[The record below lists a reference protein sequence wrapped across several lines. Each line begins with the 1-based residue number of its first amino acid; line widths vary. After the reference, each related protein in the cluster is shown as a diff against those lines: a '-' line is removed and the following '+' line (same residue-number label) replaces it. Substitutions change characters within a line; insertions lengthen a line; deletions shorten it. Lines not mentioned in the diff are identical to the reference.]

1 MTDSTSSIL
10 RHRDDLLAVFHDA
23 EKKDDAP
30 LRVGPEMEKSGVF
43 RADGSPV
50 PFDGERG
57 VARILDE
64 HVRRFGWT
72 PESEFEGGP
81 VIALRRGET
90 AITLE
95 PSCQFELSGAPMADI
110 HGIAEEF
117 RVHMDE
123 LTAITKPMG
132 IAWLGIGFQPFATRG
147 ELPWVPKMRYGIMRR
162 YLPTRGDLALDMMQ
176 RTCTVQA
183 NFDFTDEQDA
193 MRKLRVALRLAPL
206 TTAIFANSPFYEG
219 GRSFPGAP
227 QGGPTFRGKVWLHT
241 DPDRSGLVPG
251 VFKENSTYVD
261 YVEWALDVPMFM
273 FKRDGA
279 KVENT
284 GQTFRDFLANGFE
297 GHRATQDDWTSHL
310 NTLFPE
316 VRLKRTIEVRGA
328 DAQPHRYAFALPALY
343 TGIFY
348 DAVALAE
355 AEHLC
360 RDFGFDQ
367 LQSLRSAVWQLGLR
381 VSFRGKSLRDL
392 ALELFT
398 IAEGGLAR
406 RNIRSSTRP
415 FGIRSSYD
423 DERMYLEPLR
433 KLVEK
438 GMTPA
443 DELCAS
449 LPEAPRKA
457 SGAGGGGAGAGAST
471 GAADPMAF
479 RRAVIEATDLETH

>member
-1 MTDSTSSIL
+1 
-10 RHRDDLLAVFHDA
+10 LLAVFHDA

-328 DAQPHRYAFALPALY
+328 DAQPHRYAFALPAL
-343 TGIFY
+343 TSVATSVSTSFSPCAARCGSW
-348 DAVALAE
+348 ACGSRSAARASVTLPSNSSPSPRVAL
-355 AEHLC
+355 
-360 RDFGFDQ
+360 RDGT
-367 LQSLRSAVWQLGLR
+367 SAHRPDHSASGPATTTN
-381 VSFRGKSLRDL
+381 GC
-392 ALELFT
+392 T
-398 IAEGGLAR
+398 
-406 RNIRSSTRP
+406 SSR
-415 FGIRSSYD
+415 
-423 DERMYLEPLR
+423 
-433 KLVEK
+433 
-438 GMTPA
+438 
-443 DELCAS
+443 CAS
-449 LPEAPRKA
+449 
-457 SGAGGGGAGAGAST
+457 SS
-471 GAADPMAF
+471 
-479 RRAVIEATDLETH
+479 RRA